1 MQRITAFTDC
11 DSESIVIRLPYEL
24 LVQIV
29 KILPQTDM
37 YSELR
42 DRINIAAHRSNKL
55 TRLLND
61 I

>member
-1 MQRITAFTDC
+1 MQRISAFTDC

-24 LVQIV
+24 LVQIL
-29 KILPQTDM
+29 KILPPTDM

-42 DRINIAAHRSNKL
+42 DRIKIAAHRSNKL
-55 TRLLND
+55 AGLLND